1 MPDFVVRGEA
11 AQFDTYFYQDGTS
24 TPLIVIGG
32 VTYTV
37 TTPNGLV
44 VSSGVAIQ
52 DLANSALWHV
62 TFTIP
67 DSAPITEPDQRY
79 NLRWRAKSSS
89 ETVSNNVTFQVT
101 DQAAADPIQP
111 AIITFENT
119 EFAPVLILPVNTIT
133 SLSLR
138 ILNMTNQPV
147 ITLPDLLNP
156 GGPLP
161 APIVPAVSG
170 NNYIYSV
177 PIDDPDQLS
186 TMMLTANGLTTYLSY
201 FNYTDAEG
209 NKLTEVQPI
218 YLANA
223 IIMSA
228 MNDVRQFCD
237 MLRNNDSVIE
247 LRITD
252 IKLIHFVFKGME
264 RLNAT
269 SPYNFT
275 FNFTSL
281 GQNYQF
287 YFWMVKCAQYEL
299 LSAMYL
305 AEGMTAFDFQG
316 MTVQLNSDRTQYIQT
331 LMGDLKSDIDNS
343 LPKVKSQFARAG
355 GTSSRVGTIGS
366 VWGPASN
373 WVFRA
378 TPFNTAFGPLP
389 VLPFLA

>member
-11 AQFDTYFYQDGTS
+11 AQFDTYFYADGTAN
-24 TPLIVIGG
+24 PLIVIGG
-32 VTYTV
+32 VTYSV

-52 DLANSALWHV
+52 DLVNAALWHV

-67 DSAPITEPDQRY
+67 ASAPLTEPDQRY
-79 NLRWRAKSSS
+79 NLCWRAKSSS
-89 ETVSNNVTFQVT
+89 ETVSNNVSFQVT
-101 DQAAADPIQP
+101 DQAVPDPIQP

-119 EFAPVLILPVNTIT
+119 EFSPVLILPVNTIS

-156 GGPLP
+156 SGPDP
-161 APIVPAVSG
+161 APITPTVSG
-170 NNYIYSV
+170 ANYIYSV

-186 TMMLTANGLTTYLSY
+186 VMTLSANGLTTYLSY

-223 IIMSA
+223 LIMSA

-299 LSAMYL
+299 LSALYL

-331 LMGDLKSDIDNS
+331 LMSDLKNDIDNT
-343 LPKVKSQFARAG
+343 LPKVKSQFARG
-355 GTSSRVGTIGS
+355 GGSSGQIGTIGS

-378 TPFNTAFGPLP
+378 TPFNTAYGPLP